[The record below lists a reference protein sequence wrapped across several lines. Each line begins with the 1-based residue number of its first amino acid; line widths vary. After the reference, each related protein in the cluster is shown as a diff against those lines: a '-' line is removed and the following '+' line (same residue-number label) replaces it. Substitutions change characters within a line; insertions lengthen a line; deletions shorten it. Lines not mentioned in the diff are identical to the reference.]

1 VFTHSIVV
9 PNETITAATAPSF
22 DLPVSP
28 MSHLLVTIKFA
39 QNQAN
44 TQLAFANIPLMIS
57 KLEVLYKGASVCSM
71 NGLDLIAC
79 GIFIC
84 DFESWGVNCTGAD
97 NDLLAFTFLVP
108 FGRQLYSPVECYPSQ
123 SRGELVL
130 QITWAASFTQIDGAT
145 LQVEAVEL
153 PGATPQ
159 RFLKMTTSH
168 VTFVGTT
175 EQDIELPIGNQ
186 ISDIVLWGTTIP
198 ALDVATRTIATV
210 QIRKNNSEYMYSRTN
225 FESLHNM
232 AGRLRAAPGYY
243 GSHTHQLLA
252 AAFAQYDHTSTP
264 NPAGHIIARHLHV
277 PFDVRHDGV
286 HMLKTDDANDL
297 NIRIKPDVAAAVR
310 VIPCEVVDVGAR

>member
-1 VFTHSIVV
+1 MFNHSVVV
-9 PNETITAATAPSF
+9 PNETVTAGTSPSY

-28 MSHLLVTIKFA
+28 MSHCLLTIKFA

-44 TQLAFANIPLMIS
+44 TQLLFANVAAMID
-57 KLEVLYKGASVCSM
+57 KVEVLYKGAGVLSL
-71 NGLDLIAC
+71 NGIDLMAC
-79 GIFIC
+79 GLLVC
-84 DFESWGVNCTGAD
+84 DFESWGINLTGAD
-97 NDLLAFTFLVP
+97 NDLLAFTFLLP

-130 QITWAASFTQIDGAT
+130 QITWAASFTQIDAVT

-153 PGATPQ
+153 PDATPD

-198 ALDVATRTIATV
+198 ALNVATRTIAKIQV
-210 QIRKNNSEYMYSRTN
+210 RKNNSEFMYSQAN
-225 FESLHNM
+225 FETIHNM
-232 AGRLRAAPGYY
+232 SGRLRAAPGYY
-243 GSHTHQLLA
+243 GSHTHQMDA
-252 AAFAQYDHTSTP
+252 AAFAQYDHVTYPS
-264 NPAGHIIARHLHV
+264 PANHILANHLLV
-277 PFDVRHDGV
+277 PFDVRRDGV
-286 HMLKTDDANDL
+286 HILRTDDANDL

-310 VIPCEVVDVGAR
+310 VIPCEVVAVSNR

>member
-1 VFTHSIVV
+1 VFNHSVIV
-9 PNETITAATAPSF
+9 PNETVTAGTSPSY

-28 MSHLLVTIKFA
+28 LSHCLLTIKFA

-44 TQLAFANIPLMIS
+44 TQLTFANIAAMID
-57 KLEVLYKGASVCSM
+57 KVEVLYKGSGVTSL
-71 NGLDLIAC
+71 NGLDLLAC
-79 GIFIC
+79 GLMVC
-84 DFESWGVNCTGAD
+84 DFESWGINMTGID
-97 NDLLAFTFLVP
+97 NDLLAFTFLIP

-130 QITWAASFTQIDGAT
+130 QVTWAASFTQIDGVS
-145 LQVEAVEL
+145 LQVEAIEL
-153 PGATPQ
+153 PDAHPE

-198 ALDVATRTIATV
+198 ALDVATRTISSI
-210 QIRKNNSEYMYSRTN
+210 QIRKNNSEYMYSRSN
-225 FESLHNM
+225 FETLHNM
-232 AGRLRAAPGYY
+232 AGRMRAAPGYY

-252 AAFAQYDHTSTP
+252 AAFAQYDHTSQ
-264 NPAGHIIARHLHV
+264 PAPANHILANHLLV
-277 PFDVRHDGV
+277 PFDVRRDGV
-286 HMLKTDDANDL
+286 HILRTDDANDL

-310 VIPCEVVDVGAR
+310 VIPCEVVAVSAR